1 MAGTPSPST
10 ISTKQ
15 QRIAT
20 LAREA
25 PEMAFTS
32 LSHYIDIEWLQG
44 AYRLTRKNGAP
55 GIDGQTAEE
64 YAAKLEENLQSL
76 LNRAKSGTYRA
87 PPVRRAHI
95 PKGSGSE
102 TRPIGIPTF
111 EDKVL
116 QRAVVMV
123 MEAIYEQ
130 DFKDFSYGFRP
141 GRSAHEALQAFWE
154 QMMEMGGGWVLEVD
168 IRKFFDT
175 LGHGH
180 IQELVRKRVRDGVLL
195 RLIGKWLNA
204 GVMEDGSVT
213 HPEAGTPQGG
223 VVSPLLANIYLH
235 EVMDRWFKS
244 EVHPR
249 LKGRAFLIRYADDLI
264 IGFSSEEDAR
274 RVSKVLPKRFERY
287 GLTLHPEKTRL
298 VPFRPRRGK
307 PRSGD
312 PTSEP
317 GSFDF
322 LGFTHYWGLSRQ
334 GAWVIKRKTAKGRLG
349 RALQRVAK
357 WCRRVLHRP
366 VKEQHHELSR
376 KLRGHYAY
384 YGITGNGTSLSRF
397 FHEVTK
403 IWRKWLARRS
413 QRGIDWVRFNRMM
426 RAFPLPTPVVIHSYQ
441 RHAAKP

>member
-1 MAGTPSPST
+1 MAGIPGPST

-20 LAREA
+20 LARKA

-32 LSHYIDIEWLQG
+32 LSHSIDIEWLQE
-44 AYRLTRKNGAP
+44 AYRLTRKNGAS

-64 YAAKLEENLQSL
+64 YAARLDENLQSL
-76 LNRAKSGTYRA
+76 LNRARSGMYRA

-102 TRPIGIPTF
+102 TRPIAIPTF

-116 QRAVVMV
+116 QRAVAMV

-130 DFKDFSYGFRP
+130 DFKDFSYGLRP

-175 LGHGH
+175 LEHGH

-235 EVMDRWFKS
+235 EVVDRWFES
-244 EVHPR
+244 EVQPR
-249 LKGRAFLIRYADDLI
+249 LKGRAFLLRYADDLI

-274 RVSKVLPKRFERY
+274 RVSEVLPKRFERY

-298 VPFRPRRGK
+298 VPFRPRRGE

-312 PTSEP
+312 PTPEP

-322 LGFTHYWGLSRQ
+322 LGFTHYWGRSRK

-349 RALQRVAK
+349 RALQRVAE

-366 VKEQHHELSR
+366 VKEQHHELSG

-384 YGITGNGTSLSRF
+384 YGVTGNGASLSRF

-403 IWRKWLARRS
+403 TWRKWLARRS
-413 QRGIDWVRFNRMM
+413 QRGMDWERFNRMM
-426 RAFPLPTPVVIHSYQ
+426 RDLPLPTPVVIHSYQ